1 MALTAEQIAIV
12 KSTAPVVKQHGRTI
26 TTTFYKSML
35 AAHPE
40 LLNIFSV
47 RNQHT
52 GAQQAALADA
62 VFAYAAHIDDLPAL
76 RGAVERIAHKHA
88 SLFVKPEQYAIVG
101 EHLVGAFAEVL
112 GDALTDDVKD
122 AWIAAYGQLADV
134 FIQRE
139 RQLYDG
145 SGVEWQSWRKFVVGR
160 RETESDDVV
169 SLYLRPRDGVPLR
182 SFKPGQYV
190 SVQVP
195 VPELDGLLQSRQFS
209 ISSAPGDG
217 LADLRVSVKRETLPP
232 GATVQDMAE
241 GRVPGLVSNMLHDK
255 YPVGSEVEVSPPH
268 GEFFFDAEAIKPQ
281 APVVLLSLG
290 VGATPLV
297 SILETM
303 LRDQDKKES
312 SAPARAISYIHG
324 ARHSGAVLFRDEIKE
339 AASKHDN
346 VRRVIFLK
354 SVANGDRLGD
364 DYDFAGR
371 MDLAQAGEELHL
383 DNPDAEYFVC
393 GSEGWMLETRGWL
406 EARGVATERMHMELF
421 RTGHL

>member
-26 TTTFYKSML
+26 TTTFYASML
-35 AAHPE
+35 GAHPE

-62 VFAYAAHIDDLPAL
+62 VFAYAAHIDDLAAL

-101 EHLVGAFAEVL
+101 EHLVGAFATVL

-139 RQLYDG
+139 KQLYDG
-145 SGVEWQSWRKFVVGR
+145 SGPEWQSWRKFVVAR
-160 RETESDDVV
+160 RRVESDDVV
-169 SLYLRPRDGVPLR
+169 SLHLRPKDGTPLR

-195 VPELDGLLQSRQFS
+195 VPELDGVLQSRQFS
-209 ISSAPGDG
+209 ISSVPAEG
-217 LADLRVSVKRETLPP
+217 LPELRVSVKRERLPD
-232 GATVQDMAE
+232 GATAQDMAE
-241 GRVPGLVSNMLHDK
+241 GRVPGLVSNKLHDQ
-255 YPVGSEVEVSPPH
+255 YPEGSEVEVSPPH
-268 GEFFFDAEAIKPQ
+268 GEFYYDAAEVKPD
-281 APVVLLSLG
+281 APVVLLSVG
-290 VGATPLV
+290 VGATPVV

-303 LRDQDKKES
+303 LRAGERR
-312 SAPARAISYIHG
+312 PISYIHG
-324 ARHSGAVLFRDEIKE
+324 ARHAGAVLFGDEVRE
-339 AASKHDN
+339 ATAKHDN
-346 VRRVIFLK
+346 VRRVVFVK
-354 SVANGDRLGD
+354 TVAGGDRVVD
-364 DYDFAGR
+364 DYDVEGR
-371 MDLAQAGEELHL
+371 MDLAKVGEELHL
-383 DNPDAEYFVC
+383 DSPEAEYYVC
-393 GSEGWMLETRGWL
+393 GPEGWMLETRDWL
-406 EARGVATERMHMELF
+406 AERGVPAERLHMELF
-421 RTGHL
+421 RTGNL